1 MNWWRKFVRKTK
13 RDQKYWQVSLPCEIF
28 AAFWGLGF
36 VLVVCFLLKAQPY
49 SLGFWA
55 VRQTS
60 CSRKKDN
67 NVLDRCGSMS
77 LCLEVLVNRKPIW
90 LRVFLEKVGFDGSVQ
105 ILWNAAVPMRCFR
118 NMVFGRRGCFL
129 LFCTLA
135 SQSLGSK
142 DDLWENGFLK
152 ALVLFCS
159 QCLSPSTLFKITAVS
174 LSSQYVQIVCFELV
188 VTWMA
193 KFQVERRD

>member
-1 MNWWRKFVRKTK
+1 MRKTR

-28 AAFWGLGF
+28 AAFRGLGF
-36 VLVVCFLLKAQPY
+36 VLVACFLLKAQPY

-60 CSRKKDN
+60 FSRKKDN

-90 LRVFLEKVGFDGSVQ
+90 LRVLLEKVGFDASVQ
-105 ILWNAAVPMRCFR
+105 IPWNATVPMRCFR
-118 NMVFGRRGCFL
+118 NMVFGRRVCFL

-142 DDLWENGFLK
+142 DDLCENGFLRR
-152 ALVLFCS
+152 
-159 QCLSPSTLFKITAVS
+159 LSCFVASVSAPPPSSKLQ
-174 LSSQYVQIVCFELV
+174 LC
-188 VTWMA
+188 
-193 KFQVERRD
+193 R